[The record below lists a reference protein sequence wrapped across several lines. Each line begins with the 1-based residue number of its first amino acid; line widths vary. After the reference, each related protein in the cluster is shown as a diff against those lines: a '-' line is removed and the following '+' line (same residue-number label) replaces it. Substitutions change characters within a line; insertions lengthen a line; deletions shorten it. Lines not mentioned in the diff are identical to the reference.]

1 MGTPLSPPALA
12 FSDSTPSAGRD
23 PVALSNG
30 MLSAFGRL
38 AVPQSEM
45 GAVPASPPNFSSSG
59 SIVKS
64 GFLASTTSTVF
75 PAFFAMKAS
84 NSSSEATPPFLAD
97 MVTMDARRVD
107 TEVDL
112 ALRSA
117 TRQKG
122 IEALERACVVRLM
135 RDEPDANIPF
145 YRRSYPRRKNVRPD
159 PKTLVGHNVMVGRR
173 AYRRSSPQPK
183 GTSPA
188 TVPAGHC
195 SNRTNRDRTD
205 DNHGLQPRREDPGVP
220 RIHSRSQPHHRPQLH
235 RGHEARGGS
244 GDRHARGAQSR
255 GPRRAPREQ
264 TRRRQG
270 PHHAEAPARATR
282 GRVLP
287 SPRGREHRCPAPGQ
301 AQAASR

>member
-1 MGTPLSPPALA
+1 MSPPALA
-12 FSDSTPSAGRD
+12 FSNSTPSAGRD

-122 IEALERACVVRLM
+122 IEALERAFIVRLM
-135 RDEPDANIPF
+135 R
-145 YRRSYPRRKNVRPD
+145 
-159 PKTLVGHNVMVGRR
+159 
-173 AYRRSSPQPK
+173 
-183 GTSPA
+183 
-188 TVPAGHC
+188 
-195 SNRTNRDRTD
+195 
-205 DNHGLQPRREDPGVP
+205 
-220 RIHSRSQPHHRPQLH
+220 
-235 RGHEARGGS
+235 
-244 GDRHARGAQSR
+244 
-255 GPRRAPREQ
+255 
-264 TRRRQG
+264 
-270 PHHAEAPARATR
+270 
-282 GRVLP
+282 
-287 SPRGREHRCPAPGQ
+287 
-301 AQAASR
+301 